1 MATSRES
8 EKKYRQYSCIITTI
22 ICHMFIMI
30 FIEMALK
37 EIASIDIEWTE
48 HEQELI
54 YLHIEFKETD

>member
-1 MATSRES
+1 
-8 EKKYRQYSCIITTI
+8 
-22 ICHMFIMI
+22 
-30 FIEMALK
+30 MALK